1 MHLPTDRV
9 NRVALAAMVLGAAII
24 VGTLL
29 TMWLGGSDESSA
41 PAGTGSSSAFRPLPD
56 ALEVEPIDPDETDGL
71 AGTGLGAKIGSDDPF
86 ATESGDN
93 TLHKVVL
100 TFTADGGMYAGWRYR
115 GKSGSGVK
123 VADRSLVLT
132 KTVRGGLPVAQM
144 GVQVLGTSTYATCTI
159 SVDGVKVSTQTAR
172 GVNHVVVCVG

>member
-1 MHLPTDRV
+1 M
-9 NRVALAAMVLGAAII
+9 
-24 VGTLL
+24 
-29 TMWLGGSDESSA
+29 
-41 PAGTGSSSAFRPLPD
+41 
-56 ALEVEPIDPDETDGL
+56 EPIDPSESDGS
-71 AGTGLGAKIGSDDPF
+71 AGTTGLGTKLGAEDPF
-86 ATESGDN
+86 ATASGDD

-115 GKSGSGVK
+115 SKTGSGVQ
-123 VADRSLVLT
+123 VADKSLVLS

-144 GVQVLGTSTYATCTI
+144 GVQVLGTSTYASCTI